1 MKHPRNLDGFC
12 HLTKGNKPPDFG
24 AFRNIGDVDITMS
37 TFKFSSGCITIT
49 DIARK
54 TALRAFRTGFAKA
67 FKYAVLAGILS
78 HARIFQR
85 LEAAS
90 EYITS
95 IAGTDVITSDDM
107 SDMAHLQIEHPL
119 NGYLTL
125 DSLTENAW
133 LTFEKLLFLPVF
145 LLVYFLNNE
154 VAQWRKVR
162 AISMPSA

>member
-1 MKHPRNLDGFC
+1 M
-12 HLTKGNKPPDFG
+12 T
-24 AFRNIGDVDITMS
+24 T
-37 TFKFSSGCITIT
+37 
-49 DIARK
+49 
-54 TALRAFRTGFAKA
+54 
-67 FKYAVLAGILS
+67 
-78 HARIFQR
+78 
-85 LEAAS
+85 
-90 EYITS
+90 
-95 IAGTDVITSDDM
+95 DDM
-107 SDMAHLQIEHPL
+107 SDMAHLQTEHPL